1 MKYTQLLYASQA
13 CQPMTEAELLELLA
27 KARLF
32 NASQQITGL
41 LSVCD
46 GYFVQCLEGERTRVN
61 HLYNHIVQ
69 DSRHHSLEL
78 LLYHTVDKRL
88 FPNWNMG
95 LLPEEQLKL
104 HILGA
109 DYQDLSFSPLE
120 LKDKHCINLLY
131 ALAEHHDLAHFTPL

>member
-13 CQPMTEAELLELLA
+13 GRPMEEAEQQELLA

-46 GYFVQCLEGERTRVN
+46 GYFVQCLEGERARVN
-61 HLYNHIVQ
+61 QLYNHIIK
-69 DSRHHSLEL
+69 DSRHHSVEL
-78 LLYHTVDKRL
+78 LLYHSVDRRL
-88 FPNWNMG
+88 FPNWSMG
-95 LLPEEQLKL
+95 LLPKEQLKL

-109 DYQDLSFSPLE
+109 DYESLQFSPME
-120 LKDKHCINLLY
+120 LKDKYCVSLLY
-131 ALAEHHDLAHFTPL
+131 ALAEYHDLESFTPL